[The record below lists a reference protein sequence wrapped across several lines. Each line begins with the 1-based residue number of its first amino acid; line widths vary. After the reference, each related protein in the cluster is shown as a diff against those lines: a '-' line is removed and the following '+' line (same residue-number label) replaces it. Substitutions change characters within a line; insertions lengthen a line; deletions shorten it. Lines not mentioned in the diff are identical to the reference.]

1 MGPGREGEPEEAN
14 NMSYPSPGA
23 EALDAGPFYHTSTRD
38 ETHEQHHEPEEHQ
51 HQHQHQQQHDQ
62 HDPTQVHAQEQDHG
76 QITTHEP
83 SSPQQHHI
91 SRPPNLEELQL
102 AAQLG
107 QGLAGTSLLPSN
119 DPGMNVEDPNM
130 RSIMPHP
137 EPDQHQ
143 PPSYV
148 HEAPASEHM
157 VTHALPVAVGPPM
170 PSQYSMGEAIPP
182 RKRSK
187 VSRACDECRR
197 KKIKCDAQSD
207 TGDSPCSS
215 CARSSMRC
223 LFSRVP
229 QKRGPSKGYIK
240 ELADRIHSI
249 ENKLES
255 EGSLTQDEIDRLLT
269 PGHHRP
275 YNGLASSEEPVR
287 KRPFSSISAG
297 DFSTP
302 APPRQAPWGPEPR
315 PILPAP
321 TASDSFS
328 GPAYTNSSLAP
339 QPSAI
344 KADSAPPKPPVASMD
359 SQVVEA
365 EGVPDFDEESLHDYL
380 AHVQAIYPI
389 LPSSKARIQSLL
401 SQCPSTVR
409 TAFITA
415 LQAIGQSSGDTQAAS
430 SLLHEWESSEAPHS
444 RVVDIVHAQTLL
456 LLIIDADW
464 RASSQ
469 LPFLLSRAVALANT
483 MKLWKFT
490 PIESASET
498 DSDDQLCV
506 RIWWSLVLM
515 DRWHAAGTGK
525 PSLIPD
531 SSVVA
536 PAGLENTL
544 GEVCYYLIRLS
555 KLLNRTAFVISTL
568 QPGSSTAEPA
578 MAAILADYIENYRED
593 LPGHI
598 EAASYPLV
606 HLAYWHCKL
615 LVTLLT
621 PGATPTETLW
631 PTSELA
637 TLMLANAHLRS
648 PFTNHFVSLVTM
660 SLSKLA
666 KMDSSR
672 EGAVRLMKEI
682 LEKPSGGHWDSVR
695 EKLTEQ
701 LRPTSSVEATASQGL
716 QHLADLATAHEGIA
730 PGSDDITFGPTLASG
745 YLDVA

>member
-1 MGPGREGEPEEAN
+1 MSPGREGESEEAT

-23 EALDAGPFYHTSTRD
+23 EALDAGPFYHTGTRD
-38 ETHEQHHEPEEHQ
+38 ETHEHHDPEEHQ
-51 HQHQHQQQHDQ
+51 HQQPHDQ
-62 HDPTQVHAQEQDHG
+62 HDPNQVHAPEQDHG
-76 QITTHEP
+76 QVSAHEP
-83 SSPQQHHI
+83 SSPQHHI
-91 SRPPNLEELQL
+91 PRPPNLEELQL

-107 QGLAGTSLLPSN
+107 QGLAGTALIPAT
-119 DPGMNVEDPNM
+119 DPNMNVEDPSM
-130 RSIMPHP
+130 RNIMPP

-143 PPSYV
+143 TPSYV

-157 VTHALPVAVGPPM
+157 ATHTIPIPVGPPL
-170 PSQYSMGEAIPP
+170 PPQYSMGDGIPP

-207 TGDSPCSS
+207 TGESPCSS

-269 PGHHRP
+269 PGSHRA
-275 YNGLASSEEPVR
+275 YNGLAPPEEAGR
-287 KRPFSSISAG
+287 KRTFSSISAS
-297 DFSTP
+297 DFN
-302 APPRQAPWGPEPR
+302 AAAPRQAPWGPEPR

-321 TASDSFS
+321 TSSDTFT
-328 GPAYTNSSLAP
+328 GPGYANNSLAP
-339 QPSAI
+339 QPAAV
-344 KADSAPPKPPVASMD
+344 KAETAPPKPPVASMD
-359 SQVVEA
+359 SQVIDTE
-365 EGVPDFDEESLHDYL
+365 EVPEIEEDSLHDYL

-389 LPSSKARIQSLL
+389 LPTSKARIQSLL
-401 SQCPSTVR
+401 SQCPSSVR

-415 LQAIGQSSGDTQAAS
+415 LQAIGQSSGDTQTAS

-444 RVVDIVHAQTLL
+444 RATDIVHAQTLL

-464 RASSQ
+464 RSSSQ
-469 LPFLLSRAVALANT
+469 LPFLLARAVALANT

-490 PIESASET
+490 PIESASES

-525 PSLIPD
+525 PSQIPD

-536 PAGLENTL
+536 PAGLENTV

-555 KLLNRTAFVISTL
+555 KLLNRIAFVISTM
-568 QPGSSTAEPA
+568 QPGTSTAEPA
-578 MAAILADYIENYRED
+578 MAAILVDYIENYRED

-598 EAASYPLV
+598 EAVSYPLV

-637 TLMLANAHLRS
+637 TLLLANAHLRS
-648 PFTNHFVSLVTM
+648 PFTNHFVSLVAM
-660 SLSKLA
+660 SLAKLA

-672 EGAVRLMKEI
+672 EGATRLMKEI
-682 LEKPSGGHWDSVR
+682 LEKPTGGHWDTVR

-730 PGSDDITFGPTLASG
+730 PGSDDITFGHTLASG

>member
-1 MGPGREGEPEEAN
+1 MSPGREGEPEEAN

-23 EALDAGPFYHTSTRD
+23 EALDAGPFYHTATRD
-38 ETHEQHHEPEEHQ
+38 ETHDHEEHQ
-51 HQHQHQQQHDQ
+51 QTHDQ
-62 HDPTQVHAQEQDHG
+62 HDPNQVHAQEQDHG
-76 QITTHEP
+76 QMPTHEP
-83 SSPQQHHI
+83 SSPQHHI
-91 SRPPNLEELQL
+91 QRPPNLEELQL

-107 QGLAGTSLLPSN
+107 QGLAGTSLIPAT
-119 DPGMNVEDPNM
+119 DPNMNVEDPSM

-143 PPSYV
+143 TPSYV
-148 HEAPASEHM
+148 HETPASDHM
-157 VTHALPVAVGPPM
+157 VSHALPVAVGPPL
-170 PSQYSMGEAIPP
+170 PPQYAMGGDGIPP

-269 PGHHRP
+269 PGSHRA
-275 YNGLASSEEPVR
+275 YNGLAPPEEQGR
-287 KRPFSSISAG
+287 KRPFSSISAT
-297 DFSTP
+297 DFNATAP
-302 APPRQAPWGPEPR
+302 ARQAPWGPDQR
-315 PILPAP
+315 PIMPAP
-321 TASDSFS
+321 ASADGFT
-328 GPAYTNSSLAP
+328 GPTYANTSLAP
-339 QPSAI
+339 PSSAI
-344 KADSAPPKPPVASMD
+344 KADSALPKPPVAPMD

-365 EGVPDFDEESLHDYL
+365 EEVPEIDEDSLHDYL

-415 LQAIGQSSGDTQAAS
+415 LQAIGQSSGDTQTAS

-444 RVVDIVHAQTLL
+444 RATDIVHAQTLL

-469 LPFLLSRAVALANT
+469 LPFLLARAVALANT

-490 PIESASET
+490 PIESATES

-506 RIWWSLVLM
+506 RIWWSIVLM

-525 PSLIPD
+525 PAQIPD

-555 KLLNRTAFVISTL
+555 KLLNRTAFVISTM
-568 QPGSSTAEPA
+568 QPGTSTAEPA

-637 TLMLANAHLRS
+637 TLLLANAHLRS

-660 SLSKLA
+660 SLSKLS

-730 PGSDDITFGPTLASG
+730 PGPDDITFGPTLASG